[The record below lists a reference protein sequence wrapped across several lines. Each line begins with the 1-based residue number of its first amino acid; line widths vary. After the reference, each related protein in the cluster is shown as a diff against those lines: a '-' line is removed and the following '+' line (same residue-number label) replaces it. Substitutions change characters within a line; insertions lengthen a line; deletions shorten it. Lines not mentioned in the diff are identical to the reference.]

1 WTPDSQRIA
10 FTSSKDG
17 VLNLYWQRADGSG
30 GPERL
35 TNRDGFQ
42 LPQSFSPDGQLL
54 AYGDS
59 NPKGSVDIW
68 VLRMSDRKAQPF
80 LTTPFVEAAPQF
92 SPDGHWLAYISNESG
107 RYEVYVQ
114 AYPGPG
120 GKHQVSA
127 DGGTEPMWNPKG
139 GELFY
144 RDGDRLMAV
153 EITTQPTFSA
163 GTPRILFEHHS
174 MPTPGT

>member
-1 WTPDSQRIA
+1 LAVGSDSQIWLYDLARETLTRLTVEGAGNLYPVWTPDSQRIA

-92 SPDGHWLAYISNESG
+92 SPDGHWLAYI
-107 RYEVYVQ
+107 
-114 AYPGPG
+114 
-120 GKHQVSA
+120 
-127 DGGTEPMWNPKG
+127 
-139 GELFY
+139 
-144 RDGDRLMAV
+144 
-153 EITTQPTFSA
+153 
-163 GTPRILFEHHS
+163 
-174 MPTPGT
+174 